1 MNTEAIL
8 PKEKIILAAIEC
20 INRDG
25 IQKVTTRS
33 IAKQAD
39 VNSAAIN
46 YYFGTKDKL
55 LAIALGRTLDEMSK
69 MPEEIL
75 DSQDLSPC
83 LRLEAFFTAVF
94 DGVVLWPGIT
104 KAHFYPP
111 FLENDFDSP
120 SVRRINDFLESI
132 TEKITGLEMK
142 DPDINLKTALIQIMS
157 AIVFPGIMPGMFDQF
172 SRIDFK
178 DAAARK
184 AYVSDL
190 IGRYFV

>member
-1 MNTEAIL
+1 MSTEEIS
-8 PKEKIILAAIEC
+8 PREKIILAAIEC

-33 IAKQAD
+33 IAKQAE

-55 LAIALGRTLDEMSK
+55 VDIALGRTLDEMSK

-75 DSQDLSPC
+75 DSGELSPR

-120 SVRRINDFLESI
+120 SVQRINAFLESV
-132 TEKITGLEMK
+132 TQKIKGLEMR
-142 DPDINLKTALIQIMS
+142 DPQIDLKTALVQIMS
-157 AIVFPGIMPGMFDQF
+157 AIVFPGLMPGMFDDF

-190 IGRYFV
+190 IGRYFI

>member
-1 MNTEAIL
+1 MSTEEIS
-8 PKEKIILAAIEC
+8 PKERIILAAIEC

-25 IQKVTTRS
+25 IQNITTRS

-46 YYFGTKDKL
+46 YYFGTKDRL
-55 LAIALGRTLDEMSK
+55 VDIALGRTLDEMSK

-75 DSQDLSPC
+75 DSGELSPR

-111 FLENDFDSP
+111 FLENNFDSP
-120 SVRRINDFLESI
+120 SVQRINAFLESI
-132 TEKITGLEMK
+132 TQKIKGLEMRNPQT
-142 DPDINLKTALIQIMS
+142 DLKTALVQIMS
-157 AIVFPGIMPGMFDQF
+157 AIVFPGLMPGVFDDF